1 MRIHC
6 IMTLPMNTLEL
17 ATVII
22 AGGSLTAAIFAIV
35 MLLRFRKTAKAFF
48 TGNEAANLEQF
59 IIAQS
64 KKLNELNKQND
75 ILEEAVA
82 DLRKQ
87 QKYSIQKI
95 GLVRYNPFADDG
107 GNLSF
112 SMALLDDHNNG
123 VVITSMH
130 GRDANRIYAKPII
143 KSKSEFTLTKEEELA
158 IKESKIIN

>member
-1 MRIHC
+1 
-6 IMTLPMNTLEL
+6 MNNLEL
-17 ATVII
+17 VNLIV
-22 AGGSLTAAIFAIV
+22 AGGSLIAAIFAIV

-48 TGNEAANLEQF
+48 AGKETATLEEF
-59 IIAQS
+59 IIAQG
-64 KKLNELNKQND
+64 KRINELTKQND
-75 ILEEAVA
+75 ILEEAIV

-95 GLVRYNPFADDG
+95 GMVRYNPFADDG

-130 GRDANRIYAKPII
+130 GREANRIYAKPII
-143 KSKSEFTLTKEEELA
+143 KSKSEFTLTKEEEQA
-158 IKESKIIN
+158 IIESKIIN